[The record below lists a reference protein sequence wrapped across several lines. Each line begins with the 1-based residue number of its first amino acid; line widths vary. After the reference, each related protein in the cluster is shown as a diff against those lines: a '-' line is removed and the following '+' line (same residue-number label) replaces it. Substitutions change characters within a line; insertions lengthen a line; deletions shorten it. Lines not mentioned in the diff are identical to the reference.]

1 MFSKKFLHRLSLV
14 LLSVTALGCASE
26 TWNLDRYRDERTMD
40 IEDRL
45 TREEPIVKNPF
56 GKADAN

>member
-1 MFSKKFLHRLSLV
+1 MCRAKLLHRLSLA
-14 LLSVTALGCASE
+14 LLSVATLGCANE
-26 TWNLDRYRDERTMD
+26 TWNLDHYRDERAMD

-56 GKADAN
+56 GRQGAN